1 MNGVMSFEPELTTTE
16 FLDMTVRQASDLLCR
31 ELVAR
36 KRDGDCVP
44 IAGAS
49 LLGTNPCDGSR
60 VRLTV
65 TLSEV
70 VDDD

>member
-1 MNGVMSFEPELTTTE
+1 MSFEPELTTTE
-16 FLDMTVRQASDLLCR
+16 FLDMTVRQASDLLCK
-31 ELVAR
+31 ELVA
-36 KRDGDCVP
+36 KKMEDMVP
-44 IAGAS
+44 VAGAS
-49 LLGTNPCDGSR
+49 MLGTNPCDGSR

>member
-1 MNGVMSFEPELTTTE
+1 MSFEPKLTTSE
-16 FLDMTVRQASDLLCR
+16 FLDMTVRSAGDLLCK
-31 ELVAR
+31 ELTAR
-36 KRDGDCVP
+36 KNEGSVP
-44 IAGAS
+44 VAGAS

-70 VDDD
+70 IDDD

>member
-1 MNGVMSFEPELTTTE
+1 MSYESELSTTE
-16 FLDMTVRQASDLLCR
+16 FLDMTVRQVSDLLCNELTAKIR
-31 ELVAR
+31 E
-36 KRDGDCVP
+36 GMVP
-44 IAGAS
+44 VAGAS

-70 VDDD
+70 VE

>member
-1 MNGVMSFEPELTTTE
+1 MYESELTAKE
-16 FLDMTVRQASDLLCR
+16 FLDMTMRQVSDLLCK
-31 ELVAR
+31 ELMLK
-36 KRDGDCVP
+36 KRDGDVVP

-70 VDDD
+70 NCDDD